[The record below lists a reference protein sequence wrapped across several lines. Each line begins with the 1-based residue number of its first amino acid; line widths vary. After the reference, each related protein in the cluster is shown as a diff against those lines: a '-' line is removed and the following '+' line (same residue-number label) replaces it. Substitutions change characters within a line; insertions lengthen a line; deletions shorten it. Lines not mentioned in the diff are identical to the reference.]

1 MKKYTI
7 TDTEWE
13 EVIVRVRELE
23 NESIKLKSY
32 IEALEKKLT
41 IKDVSQQR
49 ELLIAY
55 NIDFYK
61 GIHDVDLKHI
71 EANVDKYLSKL

>member
-1 MKKYTI
+1 MRYRPKRENYAI
-7 TDTEWE
+7 GQFG
-13 EVIVRVRELE
+13 EVDYQEMLERYCTYLE
-23 NESIKLKSY
+23 NQNKQLRIG
-32 IEALEKKLT
+32 
-41 IKDVSQQR
+41 DVSQQR